1 MSSSELLRL
10 VLTTNPWI
18 PRQYLRVFSC
28 LKISVTPLL
37 IYSVRMFYVF
47 ATVSYRPYSLTF
59 LSGKDKLVHTNLVVL
74 FNFDCTKT
82 QRFFLINFRVK
93 II

>member
-1 MSSSELLRL
+1 
-10 VLTTNPWI
+10 
-18 PRQYLRVFSC
+18 
-28 LKISVTPLL
+28 
-37 IYSVRMFYVF
+37 MFF
-47 ATVSYRPYSLTF
+47 ATVSYSPYSLTF